1 MIFCVFFVCIL
12 NRDFGCMLTAE
23 RTNLRLIS
31 RRRTNYNSDDEEEEG
46 LLNQERVELHGTSDA
61 SEFDDNL
68 FEGM

>member
-1 MIFCVFFVCIL
+1 
-12 NRDFGCMLTAE
+12 MLTAE